1 MISAMPEQQ
10 IKELLSKSYLG
21 VVASR
26 AGFKKTEPVMDN
38 GVDLTFTYPSSYR
51 KKGFKRIVDSGQ
63 CLDFQL
69 KATTEN
75 SIVRVED
82 GFQYDVKVNNY
93 NDLIYRRDNSL
104 IPLFLVIFI
113 LPYENYDWVNIDFD
127 SLIMKKN
134 AFWYYP
140 DQNER
145 IRIINQKQEYLFRI

>member
-1 MISAMPEQQ
+1 
-10 IKELLSKSYLG
+10 
-21 VVASR
+21 
-26 AGFKKTEPVMDN
+26 MDN

-140 DQNER
+140 DQNEKNSDNKSKTR
-145 IRIINQKQEYLFRI
+145 IFVQDINRIDEGFFDEMIRKFYF